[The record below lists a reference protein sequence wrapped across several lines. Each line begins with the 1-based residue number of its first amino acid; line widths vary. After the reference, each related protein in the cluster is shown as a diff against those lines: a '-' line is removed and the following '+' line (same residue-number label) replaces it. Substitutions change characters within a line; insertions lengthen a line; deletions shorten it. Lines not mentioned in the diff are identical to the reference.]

1 VNREGCRI
9 PIDYKPV
16 PIEDDW
22 GKIIGTVSIFR
33 ESADHK
39 AAAQKLL
46 AAEEQIRSL
55 LELSSEAVVTCDRR
69 GSIIK
74 GNHAAASMVGL
85 DPEVLPGKDLFSL
98 GIFSWAEAQKIL
110 LLFGKA
116 LETDSPVSE
125 EVALL
130 GKDSSPTIRA
140 IKAVPLKSGHEPAL
154 IVTIKSI
161 SKQ

>member
-1 VNREGCRI
+1 
-9 PIDYKPV
+9 
-16 PIEDDW
+16 
-22 GKIIGTVSIFR
+22 
-33 ESADHK
+33 
-39 AAAQKLL
+39 
-46 AAEEQIRSL
+46 
-55 LELSSEAVVTCDRR
+55 
-69 GSIIK
+69 
-74 GNHAAASMVGL
+74 
-85 DPEVLPGKDLFSL
+85 
-98 GIFSWAEAQKIL
+98 